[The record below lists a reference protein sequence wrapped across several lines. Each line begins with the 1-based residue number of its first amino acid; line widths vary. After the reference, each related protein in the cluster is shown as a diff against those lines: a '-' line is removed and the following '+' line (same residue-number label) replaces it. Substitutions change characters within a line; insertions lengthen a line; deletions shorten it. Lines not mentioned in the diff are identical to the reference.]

1 MNLYT
6 KHMGSFKIK
15 FFVGEP
21 DKRTV
26 IQIQREGCRFYRME
40 LDKLLPI
47 GDIFE
52 TIQFLYRYNAEL
64 AVEKGNKLKPRAF
77 FFNRETAMEALKEG
91 FPVLLSGGNTV
102 ISYDNGYTHLT
113 SSDGSVL
120 SDLPAGIYCLAFT
133 QKRLSKTFNEVK
145 AEKLFNKV
153 SEEFTVKKR
162 TGNSEKTNLQK
173 EAEHDSHNWKYLVG
187 GGIGAT
193 LTIVIGSVIR
203 HFRSAS

>member
-1 MNLYT
+1 MTLYT
-6 KHMGSFKIK
+6 KHMGSSKIK

-40 LDKLLPI
+40 LNKLLPI

-52 TIQFLYRYNAEL
+52 TIRFLYRYNAEL
-64 AVEKGNKLKPRAF
+64 AVKKGNRLKPRAF
-77 FFNRETAMEALKEG
+77 FFNREKAIEALKEG
-91 FPVLLSGGNTV
+91 FPILLSGGNTV
-102 ISYDNGYTHLT
+102 ISYDSRYNHLT

-120 SDLPAGIYCLAFT
+120 GDLPAGMYCLAFT
-133 QKRLSKTFNEVK
+133 QKRLPKTFKDVK

-153 SEEFTVKKR
+153 SEEFMAESSS
-162 TGNSEKTNLQK
+162 GNGKTPDLQK
-173 EAEHDSHNWKYLVG
+173 DTEHDSHNWKYWVG
-187 GGIGAT
+187 GGIGAALT
-193 LTIVIGSVIR
+193 LVVGSVIR